1 MAGDQN
7 SFLSFNAALI
17 YNAGVLELLGSQSG
31 GARLN
36 FRLRSPI
43 S

>member
-17 YNAGVLELLGSQSG
+17 YNAVVLELLGGEGG
-31 GARLN
+31 GARPN
-36 FRLRSPI
+36 FRLRSSI